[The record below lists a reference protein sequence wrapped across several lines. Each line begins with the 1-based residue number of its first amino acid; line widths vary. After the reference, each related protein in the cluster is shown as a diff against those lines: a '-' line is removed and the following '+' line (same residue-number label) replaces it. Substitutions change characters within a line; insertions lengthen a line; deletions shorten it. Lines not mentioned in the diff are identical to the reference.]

1 MKAADEPAKHV
12 GVKPACAALEVSRST
27 LYRRRGPSTG
37 QQQPRPTPARALSE
51 TERGEVFDTLC
62 SERFVDRS
70 PAEVVATLLD
80 EEVYLCSERTMYRV
94 LASEVPVQERRA
106 QRTHPE
112 YKKPELMATAPNQVW
127 SWDITRLLGPK
138 KWSYY
143 YLYVIMDIYSRYVV
157 GWMVAD
163 RENSALAGRLIQ
175 QSCLKHGV
183 QPRVLT
189 LHSDRGA
196 PMTSQCT
203 AQLLA
208 DLGVTRSL
216 SRPQVSDD
224 NPFSEAQFKT
234 LKYHP
239 SFPGR
244 FGDQGQAKT
253 FCRSFFRWYN
263 AEHRHGGISMLTP
276 RAGPLR
282 ERRSGHCR
290 QEIRAPRSM
299 GRSSRTLRQRCAEAQ
314 TAPGGR
320 LHQSSHPFPHHTGH
334 CSLINPVE
342 CPIVVDRFRFKR
354 VESAT
359 ALIWKLLLVAEKR
372 FRRLDAP
379 HLLKDVFEG
388 RKFEDGKPVSTQQRK
403 NAA

>member
-1 MKAADEPAKHV
+1 MKAADELAKHV

-189 LHSDRGA
+189 LHSDRGT

-203 AQLLA
+203 AHRRHALLPTHQPA
-208 DLGVTRSL
+208 LRARIHRAHVQQRVRRVGSDLGRRSHGRCTHRSL
-216 SRPQVSDD
+216 ATPLSYRQHTWQQLPHAQAHRPFQDPTLASCGAE
-224 NPFSEAQFKT
+224 PFTPQEKESKSKGEVDELEWSE
-234 LKYHP
+234 
-239 SFPGR
+239 
-244 FGDQGQAKT
+244 
-253 FCRSFFRWYN
+253 
-263 AEHRHGGISMLTP
+263 
-276 RAGPLR
+276 
-282 ERRSGHCR
+282 
-290 QEIRAPRSM
+290 
-299 GRSSRTLRQRCAEAQ
+299 
-314 TAPGGR
+314 
-320 LHQSSHPFPHHTGH
+320 PH
-334 CSLINPVE
+334 E
-342 CPIVVDRFRFKR
+342 VD
-354 VESAT
+354 T
-359 ALIWKLLLVAEKR
+359 
-372 FRRLDAP
+372 
-379 HLLKDVFEG
+379 EG
-388 RKFEDGKPVSTQQRK
+388 AMD
-403 NAA
+403 

>member
-1 MKAADEPAKHV
+1 MKAAKELAKRV
-12 GVKPACAALEVSRST
+12 GVKPACDALRACRAT
-27 LYRRRGPSTG
+27 FYRRLRPSTG
-37 QQQPRPTPARALSE
+37 HQQPRPTPPRALSE
-51 TERGEVFDTLC
+51 KERDQVYDMLC
-62 SERFVDRS
+62 SDRFVDRA

-80 EEVYLCSERTMYRV
+80 EDVYLCSERTMYRV

-106 QRTHPE
+106 QRSHPE
-112 YKKPELMATAPNQVW
+112 YQKPELMATGPNQVW

-138 KWSYY
+138 KWSYF

-183 QPRVLT
+183 QPQVLT

-244 FGDQGQAKT
+244 FDDQTQAKT

-276 RAGPLR
+276 EQVHFGQADQIIARREAVLRTAWAAHPDRFVSGQPKQKPLP
-282 ERRSGHCR
+282 EAVWINPPILSLTT
-290 QEIRAPRSM
+290 QEI
-299 GRSSRTLRQRCAEAQ
+299 
-314 TAPGGR
+314 
-320 LHQSSHPFPHHTGH
+320 
-334 CSLINPVE
+334 
-342 CPIVVDRFRFKR
+342 
-354 VESAT
+354 
-359 ALIWKLLLVAEKR
+359 AL
-372 FRRLDAP
+372 
-379 HLLKDVFEG
+379 
-388 RKFEDGKPVSTQQRK
+388 
-403 NAA
+403 

>member
-1 MKAADEPAKHV
+1 MKAAAELAGQV
-12 GVKPACAALEVSRST
+12 GVKPACDALGVCGAT
-27 LYRRRGPSTG
+27 FYRRLRPMTG
-37 QQQPRPTPARALSE
+37 HQQPSPTPARALSE
-51 TERGEVFDTLC
+51 KEQDEVFDILC
-62 SERFVDRS
+62 SQRFVDRS
-70 PAEVVATLLD
+70 PAEVVATLVD
-80 EEVYLCSERTMYRV
+80 EGVYLCSERTMYRV
-94 LASEVPVQERRA
+94 LASRAAVQERRP

-112 YKKPELMATAPNQVW
+112 YKKPELMATGPNQVW

-138 KWSYY
+138 KWSYF
-143 YLYVIMDIYSRYVV
+143 YLYVILDIFSRYAV

-175 QSCLKHGV
+175 QSCLKYGV

-216 SRPQVSDD
+216 SLPQVSDD

-244 FGDQGQAKT
+244 FDDQGQAKN
-253 FCRSFFRWYN
+253 FCRSFFPWYN

-276 RAGPLR
+276 EQVHFGLADEIIARREAVLRAAWAAHPDRFVSGEPKPKPLP
-282 ERRSGHCR
+282 EAVWINPPTPTLTT
-290 QEIRAPRSM
+290 QEIALQLIPPSVSQPLTGSAPPRK
-299 GRSSRTLRQRCAEAQ
+299 RRRT
-314 TAPGGR
+314 
-320 LHQSSHPFPHHTGH
+320 S
-334 CSLINPVE
+334 
-342 CPIVVDRFRFKR
+342 KR
-354 VESAT
+354 
-359 ALIWKLLLVAEKR
+359 
-372 FRRLDAP
+372 RRRRRGPSPPPDVRHFQAP
-379 HLLKDVFEG
+379 HV
-388 RKFEDGKPVSTQQRK
+388 
-403 NAA
+403 